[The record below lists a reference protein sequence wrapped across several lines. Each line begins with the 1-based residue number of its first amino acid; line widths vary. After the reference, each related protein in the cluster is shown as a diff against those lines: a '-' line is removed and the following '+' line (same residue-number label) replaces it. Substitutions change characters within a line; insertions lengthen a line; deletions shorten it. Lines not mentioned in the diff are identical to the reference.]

1 MENKPSEKLE
11 DINYNFNITWK
22 NLKYVL
28 PLIVAIFLPVVLKI
42 DFGLTAIG
50 NLIAGLII
58 VVILYRIP
66 WSKAP
71 KSESKKVNEKRQ
83 NIVAILFAIFVV
95 ALFIFAINFESS
107 LESFLVNTLGINP
120 DTALDSIRLFLGIH

>member
-1 MENKPSEKLE
+1 MENKPSEKPE
-11 DINYNFNITWK
+11 DINYNFNITWR

-58 VVILYRIP
+58 VAILYRIP

-120 DTALDSIRLFLGIH
+120 DTALDSIRSFLGIH